1 MEKTGD
7 PGEPTPSLATALAQP
22 GFGLVL
28 DVGRQRRKRIR
39 RLKQGTGKLRTRV
52 EAVVNEA
59 RAKFGLEEGVEIV
72 PVVILYRCSDEEPAL
87 PRATP
92 MLEDGRA

>member
-1 MEKTGD
+1 VEKTGD
-7 PGEPTPSLATALAQP
+7 VGEPTLSVATTLAQP

-39 RLKQGTGKLRTRV
+39 RLKQGTGKLRTQV
-52 EAVVNEA
+52 ESVVNEA
-59 RAKFGLEEGVEIV
+59 MSKFGLEEGVEIV
-72 PVVILYRCSDEEPAL
+72 PVVILYRCSDKEPAL